1 MDAKQIISRLFPIL
15 LEAKLIIGRQLKMM
29 DKLKHKPI
37 KKERTVPNLT
47 RDTYETW
54 HVTLT
59 KHEPFVIFFL
69 IKRDTYETKPDSRL
83 YKLLHEAA
91 GSRHPLITCIQIRME
106 NVISQPHVPGD
117 EVVIR
122 KSASYHPTVWGDY
135 FILQAQSSPS
145 TQACIYTYI
154 SHMF

>member
-1 MDAKQIISRLFPIL
+1 MDAKLIISRLFPIL

-37 KKERTVPNLT
+37 KNERTVPGG
-47 RDTYETW
+47 
-54 HVTLT
+54 
-59 KHEPFVIFFL
+59 PFVIFFL